1 MMGTGPASVEVI
13 LPYFSLR
20 SPART
25 RTMRVCSPAN
35 DADTVVTPVSSN
47 DAGNGNNRYYARP
60 ALRGLS
66 NVSVTNTVFA
76 DRIAA
81 RSTKKITHSTVG
93 ADRTDPAT
101 VYVNIPTVLN

>member
-20 SPART
+20 LPART

-35 DADTVVTPVSSN
+35 GADTVTTPASSN
-47 DAGNGNNRYYARP
+47 DAGNGNNLYSVRP
-60 ALRGLS
+60 ASRGQS
-66 NVSVTNTVFA
+66 SVSATNTVSA

-81 RSTKKITHSTVG
+81 RSMNTTTLSTVG
-93 ADRTDPAT
+93 VNRTDPAT
-101 VYVNIPTVLN
+101 DYVNIPTVLK